1 MKNYLVFKNQYENP
15 HESVIALDVF
25 PVYVASSSSSSTTFQ
40 LMGAAG
46 GGLQYNITHTSDAA
60 LAAEFIN
67 NVNQAVLANPGG
79 GKINVTLPG
88 GFEIT
93 FIEIA

>member
-1 MKNYLVFKNQYENP
+1 MKNYLVFKNQYENS

-25 PVYVASSSSSSTTFQ
+25 TTYVASSSSDTTVFQ
-40 LMGAAG
+40 LMGST
-46 GGLQYNITHTSDAA
+46 GGLQYNIQHTDDAA
-60 LAAEFIN
+60 LAAEFID
-67 NVNQAVLANPGG
+67 NVKQAILANPGG
-79 GKINVTLPG
+79 GKINVTLPE